1 MKLIE
6 DYTKSFAKYNGIK
19 AGSSFKKV
27 EENLAGQ
34 KCAHLDKNWIDIK
47 KGFEEYAIKIL
58 E

>member
-1 MKLIE
+1 LKLIE

-27 EENLAGQ
+27 EENLAG
-34 KCAHLDKNWIDIK
+34 KNVRTW
-47 KGFEEYAIKIL
+47 IKI